1 MYKEKK
7 GTERKEG
14 GRTRSL
20 KMLNRTY
27 RNLFGFEIIYKLVEL
42 HE

>member
-7 GTERKEG
+7 GTERKKG

-20 KMLNRTY
+20 KMLNRTL